1 MPNISIKELLEV
13 NRSDL
18 PMGTQD
24 EREASEI
31 LYLYPITFEAKL
43 HIRSELKKENI
54 NG

>member
-18 PMGTQD
+18 PMDTQD
-24 EREASEI
+24 EKEASEI

-43 HIRSELKKENI
+43 HIQSQLMRRT
-54 NG
+54 